1 MQRHFHIAAVF
12 IVQCHYCLIYQ
23 MVHYYLSCKVS
34 RENVLT
40 AELRNAQRAVV
51 AVRQALALLSR
62 GAPQLFNDPGNIN
75 CVFKKLRRVANKLF
89 G

>member
-1 MQRHFHIAAVF
+1 
-12 IVQCHYCLIYQ
+12 

-51 AVRQALALLSR
+51 AVRQALAVLSR
-62 GAPQLFNDPGNIN
+62 GAPQLFNDPGMVVILTPEKALPID
-75 CVFKKLRRVANKLF
+75 CIMFTLHFIKIKT
-89 G
+89 

>member
-1 MQRHFHIAAVF
+1 
-12 IVQCHYCLIYQ
+12 

-51 AVRQALALLSR
+51 AVRQALAVLSR
-62 GAPQLFNDPGNIN
+62 GAPDLFHDPGI
-75 CVFKKLRRVANKLF
+75 
-89 G
+89 